1 MKKRMSAEEAGDLI
15 LVFLEIA
22 IVATVVIS
30 AVMML

>member
-1 MKKRMSAEEAGDLI
+1 MKRKMRAEDAGDLI

-22 IVATVVIS
+22 IVATVIIS